1 MKKLL
6 AMVMA
11 MTMLCASMGV
21 LATGEVTETTNPNLV
36 FYTGFEVSDFTETNG
51 ITTNKGRE
59 ASITTDEHYLGEK
72 CAKVALATTAGDYRM
87 ILNLRPV
94 ESGETYKLSFW
105 YKFVGQY
112 EEFAP
117 TLYVGTTIDNGSSYE
132 WKLASIKDNGGTVVP
147 KSTAGQW
154 NYYEIYVPVPVCAAD
169 VEPKLTV
176 LFRTAQSGQDTDV
189 QYYDELRLEKVDGV
203 SLSFADA
210 NATVMSDL
218 TSDKFGQSSGD
229 VFAAG
234 TEMTVGN
241 TERIV
246 YPFVVK
252 KAASNTATGSVRVFS
267 HYVPQ
272 DTTETTTLI
281 AGVYKDVNGTPQ
293 LQNVFVKPCVYN
305 ETIETGIDYLDVDMT
320 SYEGCYIKAFMWSS
334 VSGLIPVSGTATLPA
349 APVAETPAE

>member
-6 AMVMA
+6 SMALAM
-11 MTMLCASMGV
+11 MLAFASMGV
-21 LATGEVTETTNPNLV
+21 VATGEEVETDPNLV
-36 FYTGFEVSDFTETNG
+36 FYTGFEVEALAATGGIIANKGSECG
-51 ITTNKGRE
+51 IT
-59 ASITTDEHYLGEK
+59 ADEHYLGEK
-72 CAKVALATTAGDYRM
+72 CAWVAMNSTAGDYRM
-87 ILNLRPV
+87 VLNKQPV

-117 TLYVGTTIDNGSSYE
+117 TLYVGTSNNNGSTYE
-132 WKLASIKDNGGTVVP
+132 WKLASTKNNGGTVVP

-154 NYYEIYVPVPVCAAD
+154 NYYEVYVPVPEYAAD
-169 VEPKLTV
+169 ISPVMTV
-176 LFRTAQSGQDTDV
+176 LFRATQSGRNTDI
-189 QYYDELRLEKVDGV
+189 QYYDEIRLEKVDGV
-203 SLSFADA
+203 SLSFADK
-210 NATVMSDL
+210 NATATSDL

-241 TERIV
+241 TKRTV

-272 DTTETTTLI
+272 DTAETTTLI

-305 ETIETGIDYLDVDMT
+305 ETIEACIDYLDVDMT
-320 SYEGCYIKAFMWSS
+320 SYEGCYIEAFMLDGANMLKPMGDSE
-334 VSGLIPVSGTATLPA
+334 VLPA
-349 APVAETPAE
+349 VTPAV